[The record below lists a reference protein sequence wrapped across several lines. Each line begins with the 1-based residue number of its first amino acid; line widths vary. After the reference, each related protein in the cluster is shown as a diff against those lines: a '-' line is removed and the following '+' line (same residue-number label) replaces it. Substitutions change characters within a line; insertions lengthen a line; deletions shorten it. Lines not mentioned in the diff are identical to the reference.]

1 MLKAITLASLLTGA
15 CLAPALAETPML
27 FKSVKV
33 ALPTGDRVFPGGD
46 RANAINNNCV
56 ACHSAG
62 MVLNQPSLTKA
73 VWSSEVHKMIA
84 VYKAP
89 VSAADADAVIAYLVA
104 TKGAP

>member
-1 MLKAITLASLLTGA
+1 MLTKTMLASLLVGA
-15 CLAPALAETPML
+15 GLAPALAETAMT

-33 ALPTGDRVFPGGD
+33 ELPTGDRAFPGGD
-46 RANAINNNCV
+46 KADAINNNCV

-73 VWSSEVHKMIA
+73 AWTSEVHKMIA

-104 TKGAP
+104 TKGQP